1 MDSPS
6 ADEKVEKGEDGA
18 GSQEEG
24 TSEDHGEESGV
35 LSKRE
40 SHTEPQEEKKSKK
53 PRRESRWDS
62 DKEWSKYANQKIVRV
77 SFKCEKPIFVLQ
89 KRVQGQ
95 SSAASCRSSL
105 LGSAPAGLPP
115 LQSTL
120 IVQQQP
126 GQSVYV
132 QQQVGVQSL
141 LTLLEYSVAICHL
154 SLWLL
159 LFADKEHVYQVALV
173 G

>member
-6 ADEKVEKGEDGA
+6 ADEKVEKGKDGA
-18 GSQEEG
+18 SSQEEG
-24 TSEDHGEESGV
+24 SAEDQGEESAALG
-35 LSKRE
+35 KRE
-40 SHTEPQEEKKSKK
+40 HPTEPPEEKKTKK

-62 DKEWSKYANQKIVRV
+62 DKEWSKYVIINRKILQDSFSNVKKIVPRSLHRNESKGSPGLPV
-77 SFKCEKPIFVLQ
+77 AVATEQQLP
-89 KRVQGQ
+89 QGG
-95 SSAASCRSSL
+95 L

-132 QQQVGVQSL
+132 QQQVGISPLSSSL
-141 LTLLEYSVAICHL
+141 
-154 SLWLL
+154 
-159 LFADKEHVYQVALV
+159 
-173 G
+173 